1 MAKDDINA
9 FMGAGTFFT
18 GKLSFQGAVRIDGE
32 FVGEIESDGIL
43 MLGKDSKIEGTVNV
57 GEMNLSG
64 TFTGDVFA
72 KRNVTI
78 HRDGILKGK
87 VQCPSLVV
95 EDGGILDGTIQ
106 MLKKEEPQAE

>member
-1 MAKDDINA
+1 MKLNLTVSLCLAKI
-9 FMGAGTFFT
+9 
-18 GKLSFQGAVRIDGE
+18 Q
-32 FVGEIESDGIL
+32 
-43 MLGKDSKIEGTVNV
+43 KIEGTVNV

-64 TFTGDVFA
+64 AFTGDVVA

-78 HRDGILKGK
+78 HRDGVLKGK

-106 MLKKEEPQAE
+106 MLRNNEPEVQ

>member
-18 GKLSFQGAVRIDGE
+18 GKLNFQGSVRIDGE
-32 FVGEIESDGIL
+32 FVGEIESEGTL
-43 MLGKDSKIEGTVNV
+43 LLGKDSKIEGTVNV
-57 GEMNLSG
+57 GEMSLSG
-64 TFTGDVFA
+64 NFTGDVVA

-87 VQCPSLVV
+87 VQCPSLIV
-95 EDGGILDGTIQ
+95 EDGAVLDGTIQ
-106 MLKKEEPQAE
+106 MIKKESDVQ